1 MPDISSNIGSHIGSA
16 FTHGFSTSGISAPGV
31 RPVTEVSDR
40 QAVEIASPA
49 GRSTSADRVEVSEAA
64 RWLEEMNRLP
74 AVREDKVAA
83 ARAAIANGT
92 LDSDDNLSIALG
104 RMIDEIG

>member
-1 MPDISSNIGSHIGSA
+1 VARRTD
-16 FTHGFSTSGISAPGV
+16 ST
-31 RPVTEVSDR
+31 T
-40 QAVEIASPA
+40 ASTNSRA
-49 GRSTSADRVEVSEAA
+49 GDRVEVSEVA

-74 AVREDKVAA
+74 AVRENKVAA

-92 LDSDDNLSIALG
+92 LDSDEKLAIAVS

>member
-1 MPDISSNIGSHIGSA
+1 MANLGNINGGSHSV
-16 FTHGFSTSGISAPGV
+16 STYGPGIAQGV
-31 RPVTEVSDR
+31 
-40 QAVEIASPA
+40 
-49 GRSTSADRVEVSEAA
+49 RSTSDAAARRTDSTTATTNTRASDRVEVSQVA

-74 AVREDKVAA
+74 AVRENKVAA

-92 LDSDDNLSIALG
+92 LDSDEKLAIAVS

>member
-1 MPDISSNIGSHIGSA
+1 MADIANTGSLIGGSSGALHLHTASA
-16 FTHGFSTSGISAPGV
+16 V
-31 RPVTEVSDR
+31 RGPLDLSSRT
-40 QAVEIASPA
+40 VEIDAR
-49 GRSTSADRVEVSEAA
+49 RSSGADRVEVSEVA

-92 LDSDDNLSIALG
+92 LDSDESLSIALD
-104 RMIDEIG
+104 RLIDEI

>member
-1 MPDISSNIGSHIGSA
+1 MADFSSINGNIPSSLSSA
-16 FTHGFSTSGISAPGV
+16 YSAGGTQGA
-31 RPVTEVSDR
+31 RAVSD
-40 QAVEIASPA
+40 ASQRIETKPETRPA
-49 GRSTSADRVEVSEAA
+49 TSRASDRVEVSEAA

-74 AVREDKVAA
+74 AIREDKVAA

-92 LDSDDNLSIALG
+92 LDSDEKLTIAVS